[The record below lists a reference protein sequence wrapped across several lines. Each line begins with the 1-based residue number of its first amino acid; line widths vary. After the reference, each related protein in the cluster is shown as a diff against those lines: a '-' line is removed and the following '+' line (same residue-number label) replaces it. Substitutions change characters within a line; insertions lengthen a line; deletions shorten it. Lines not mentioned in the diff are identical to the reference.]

1 MFPSTQ
7 TNTLHDNGGIET
19 KYMNDDS
26 WTKLIFDN
34 LANVP
39 IELLG
44 LYHVPSS
51 KFLYVFVLRYTT
63 KPVMNRFRR

>member
-7 TNTLHDNGGIET
+7 TNTFHDNGGIET

-34 LANVP
+34 LTTSP

-44 LYHVPSS
+44 LYHIPPS
-51 KFLYVFVLRYTT
+51 KFFYVLLNTT
-63 KPVMNRFRR
+63 KQVMNHFGR

>member
-19 KYMNDDS
+19 KYMGDDS

-34 LANVP
+34 LANAD
-39 IELLG
+39 
-44 LYHVPSS
+44 
-51 KFLYVFVLRYTT
+51 LRYTT
-63 KPVMNRFRR
+63 KPVMNHFRR